1 VNRVDRLFGY
11 VLALQGGPQTAAALA
26 GRFEVSRRTAY
37 RDLQALAEVGVPLLA
52 TPGRGYALVP
62 GYQLPPVMFTA
73 AEASILGLAGGLF
86 RHFVAHDGRAA
97 LEAAL
102 AKVDA
107 VLPERTR
114 AEALEVR
121 RRVSVS
127 SWPHRAAP
135 LDAELPRLVQQAMA
149 ERRRLAL
156 VYHSRSGGESRERV
170 VEPHALVYYAGDWH
184 LLARC
189 VEPTDVVRS
198 ATGSAERT
206 DTAIAG
212 DVRQFRLSR
221 VESPRLLTERYE
233 LPPDADA
240 REFWANAEPTRT
252 GDRVARVLFPRESVR
267 WVRERRHYSWEA
279 ERETDAG
286 LEISLRVDRWE
297 EVLPWLL
304 GWGRQLRILDPPE
317 LRTLIA
323 KEARHMAAQHG
334 DRNPSTDG
342 TGVDLAAS

>member
-1 VNRVDRLFGY
+1 MNRVDRLFGY
-11 VLALQGGPQTAAALA
+11 VLALQGGPQTAGALA
-26 GRFEVSRRTAY
+26 QRFEVSRRTAY
-37 RDLQALAEVGVPLLA
+37 RDLQALSEVGVPLVA

-73 AEASILGLAGGLF
+73 AEASILGLAAGLF
-86 RHFVAHDGRAA
+86 RHFVAHEARAS

-114 AEALEVR
+114 AETLEAR

-135 LDAELPRLVQQAMA
+135 LDAALPKLVQQAMA
-149 ERRRLAL
+149 ERRRLAMI
-156 VYHSRSGGESRERV
+156 YHSRSAADTRERI

-184 LLARC
+184 VLARQ
-189 VEPTDVVRS
+189 VAPSTDAAPSS
-198 ATGSAERT
+198 ADSAGSAYASPRS
-206 DTAIAG
+206 

-221 VESPRLLTERYE
+221 IDSPRLLHDRYE
-233 LPPDADA
+233 LPRDADA
-240 REFWANAEPTRT
+240 RDFWANAEPERT
-252 GDRVARVLFPRESVR
+252 GSLVAHVLFPPEAAR
-267 WVRERRHYSWEA
+267 WVRERRHYSWES
-279 ERETDAG
+279 ERDTPAG
-286 LEISLRVDRWE
+286 LEITLRVDRWE

-304 GWGRQLRILDPPE
+304 SWGRHLNVLDPPE

-323 KEARHMAAQHG
+323 AEASH
-334 DRNPSTDG
+334 
-342 TGVDLAAS
+342 LAAAHAPASPGA